1 MPVMH
6 IHLTEEEAEEQGVEA
21 GSMDMVEEEEEDE
34 DEDEDV
40 IDQPHIQQ
48 W

>member
-21 GSMDMVEEEEEDE
+21 GNMDMVE

>member
-1 MPVMH
+1 MH
-6 IHLTEEEAEEQGVEA
+6 IHLIEEEAEEQGVEA
-21 GSMDMVEEEEEDE
+21 GSMDMVEVEVE